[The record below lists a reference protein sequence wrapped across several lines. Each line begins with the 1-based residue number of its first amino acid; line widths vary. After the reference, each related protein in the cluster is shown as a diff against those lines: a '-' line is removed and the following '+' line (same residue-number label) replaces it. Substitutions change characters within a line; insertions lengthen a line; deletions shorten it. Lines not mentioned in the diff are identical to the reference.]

1 MDTEAAMYD
10 RGMRTLVASWSEF
23 ARWSS
28 NAVVQCFSGVT
39 VAVFPMPPERGFY
52 INAVLDRGLTTVG
65 YVDAV
70 DATEATYAA
79 ARIVAAAMAF
89 DCDDDCGVYNV
100 GTVEAYRRRGYGTAL
115 TVAHLYDA
123 LGRGCRT
130 ASLQST
136 AMAESLYAAVGFED
150 LGQIVEYVPAITA

>member
-1 MDTEAAMYD
+1 MYD

-52 INAVLDRGLTTVG
+52 NNAVLDRGLTTVG

-115 TVAHLYDA
+115 TAAHSAADVERRVCSRPQWPRVSMRQSVSRIS
-123 LGRGCRT
+123 GGSSNT
-130 ASLQST
+130 SLR
-136 AMAESLYAAVGFED
+136 
-150 LGQIVEYVPAITA
+150 